1 MENTQALTVIAQ
13 DMRSF
18 LAEKMIPF
26 WLDRSIDKQ
35 FGGFITSFDEHGCF
49 DGNGIKNIVTQSRMI
64 WGFSYLL
71 PFAKANDR
79 DNMKRAA
86 QQGVDFLMNHFY
98 DRKHGGF
105 YWQVKRDGTIM
116 DAAKLTYGVGFA
128 VYALSEYAKIYED
141 HKILD
146 IAYETFDIIQKYA
159 CDTRYGGYYENME
172 NDWSIASDQNGGD
185 RKSLDIHMH
194 LLEAFTTLADTSKM
208 EIHRRR
214 LKEVLDLI
222 MDHMVNH
229 EYGYGYSQ
237 FDIAFQLM
245 PSRNI
250 PRTWNAER
258 GSILAD
264 SLPDRITSYG
274 HNVELSWLAN
284 QAISVL
290 GIDRKMYKPTLT
302 KLLDHCLKHGYDD
315 ELGGIYRDGLGDEG
329 VLVTDKEWWQNFEA
343 LVGFSNGYLLTGDN
357 AYLDVFKGT
366 WDFIKQYFLDF
377 KFGESKEL
385 LNKDGA
391 VKIGNLG
398 NPWKGI
404 YHTGRALAESI
415 QRLETIID
423 QDHVY
428 GG

>member
-1 MENTQALTVIAQ
+1 MEHTQALTVISQ
-13 DMRSF
+13 DMRSC

-26 WLDRSIDKQ
+26 WLERSIDQQ
-35 FGGFITSFDEHGCF
+35 FGGFITSFDTHGCF

-71 PFAKANDR
+71 PYAKAEDR
-79 DNMKRAA
+79 ARMKAAA
-86 QQGVDFLMNHFY
+86 QQGVAFLMDHFY
-98 DRKHGGF
+98 DTKHGGF
-105 YWQVKRDGTIM
+105 YWQVQRDGSVM
-116 DAAKLTYGVGFA
+116 DAAKLTYGLGFA
-128 VYALSEYAKIYED
+128 VYALSEYAKAYED
-141 HKILD
+141 QTVLKV
-146 IAYETFDIIQKYA
+146 ACETFDAIQKYT
-159 CDTRYGGYYENME
+159 CDTRYGGYYENMD
-172 NDWSIASDQNGGD
+172 NDWSIACDENGGD

-194 LLEAFTTLADTSKM
+194 LLEAFTTLAEITKE

-229 EYGYGYSQ
+229 EHGYGYSQ
-237 FDIAFQLM
+237 FDTAFQLV
-245 PSRNI
+245 PSKSI

-258 GSILAD
+258 GSMPAKA
-264 SLPDRITSYG
+264 LPEHITSYG

-284 QAISVL
+284 HAISVL
-290 GIDRKMYKPTLT
+290 GIDSEAYQPTLT
-302 KLLDHCLKHGYDD
+302 KLLDHSLKHGYDY
-315 ELGGIYRDGLGDEG
+315 ERGGVYRDGIGDEG

-357 AYLDVFKGT
+357 AYLGAFQGT
-366 WDFIKQYFLDF
+366 WGFIQQYFLDPHL
-377 KFGESKEL
+377 GESKEL
-385 LNKDGA
+385 LDKNGD

-404 YHTGRALAESI
+404 YHTGRALAQSI
-415 QRLETIID
+415 QRIETIME
-423 QDHVY
+423 QDRVS